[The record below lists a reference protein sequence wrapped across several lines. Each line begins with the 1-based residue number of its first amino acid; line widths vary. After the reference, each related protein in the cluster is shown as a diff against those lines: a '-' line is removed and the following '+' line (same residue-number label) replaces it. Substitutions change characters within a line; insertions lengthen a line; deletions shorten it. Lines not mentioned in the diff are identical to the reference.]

1 MRLDRYVTYEDENP
15 DPGLEQ
21 AHDCVNCVKPVHG
34 IRFHWKG
41 HKTII
46 KKIKIVNTRAE
57 SVNAL

>member
-1 MRLDRYVTYEDENP
+1 VTYEDENP